1 MKQLIYII
9 FWLLGVWFVIHVA
22 IISVDGLNDDLG
34 VADVGIVLGNKV
46 ENDGQPSKRLK
57 SRLDKAVELLRNRYC
72 KYLIVS
78 GGVGKE
84 GYDEAEVMKDYLVKR
99 YVPDNKIFIDRAGSN
114 TYLTACNSKRI
125 LARLRLDSVLLIS
138 QYYHLTRTRLAFFKA
153 GFKKI
158 YSAHANFFE
167 IRDCYSLVR
176 EFFGYYKYL
185 FLKPL
190 KR

>member
-1 MKQLIYII
+1 MKHLAFFFISV
-9 FWLLGVWFVIHVA
+9 FGLWFVLHLV
-22 IISVDGLNDDLG
+22 IISIDGLHDDLG
-34 VADVGIVLGNKV
+34 IADVGIVLGNKV
-46 ENDGQPSKRLK
+46 ESDGHPSKRLK
-57 SRLDKAVELLRNRYC
+57 SRLDKAIELFQNGYC

-78 GGVGKE
+78 GGIGKE

-99 YVPDNKIFIDRAGSN
+99 NIPGDKIFMDRAGNN
-114 TYLTACNSKRI
+114 TYLTACNSKLI

-138 QYYHLTRTRLAFFKA
+138 QFYHLTRTRLAFTKA
-153 GFKKI
+153 GFTKI
-158 YSAHANFFE
+158 YSAHASFFE